1 MNLYRCTGCGT
12 LVAVAGKP
20 ETCPSDNHKV
30 SDGSY
35 RGNRMERIRDP
46 ADFFE

>member
-1 MNLYRCTGCGT
+1 MNLYRCTDCGT

-20 ETCPSDNHKV
+20 DECPSNH
-30 SDGSY
+30 STTTGSY

>member
-1 MNLYRCTGCGT
+1 MNLYRCTSCGT

-20 ETCPSDNHKV
+20 ETCPADHDV
-30 SDGSY
+30 ADGSY
-35 RGNRMERIRDP
+35 RGNHMERIRNP